1 MLDTDKNTK
10 SDSPAAALDELDDRS
25 TPPPCL
31 PADHLPLQRP
41 EELRAAAPHH
51 RGGPVGG
58 VLLQQAA
65 VQPRRQHG
73 GGADAVHQQRH
84 RRRQEP
90 AHGGREA
97 PVGDEGQRVSRDR

>member
-1 MLDTDKNTK
+1 MVRTCSLG
-10 SDSPAAALDELDDRS
+10 PDDCS
-25 TPPPCL
+25 CLPPP
-31 PADHLPLQRP
+31 ADDLSLQRP
-41 EELRAAAPHH
+41 EELRAAAPDH

-58 VLLQQAA
+58 VLLQQTA

-84 RRRQEP
+84 LRHQEP

-97 PVGDEGQRVSRDR
+97 PVGNEGQRVSRDR

>member
-1 MLDTDKNTK
+1 MSSMTVQRL
-10 SDSPAAALDELDDRS
+10 
-25 TPPPCL
+25 PPCL

-97 PVGDEGQRVSRDR
+97 AVGDEGQRVSRDRWVTKAKQPEKKLDDD